1 MSRGRLLD
9 RRPEPVRQ
17 NPSERKDVPATA
29 SIGSND
35 APLIGERA
43 ATRGRVA
50 TERSGEHARAKARYP
65 FGLASRTVSSCNALL
80 IGERPAARGRVAT
93 EGGDEPPGEP
103 NTIRPSA
110 FSGLP
115 LGQTGA
121 PPSRHDELRWQS
133 STRHRWLRP
142 GRWRQ
147 AQLNSTSKEPAKKS
161 SPGGL
166 AQVPPCVQKKKFG

>member
-1 MSRGRLLD
+1 MLHRRPRCAAHRRTRCNARARRGGRGRWASRWKKGVITMSRGRLLD

-17 NPSERKDVPATA
+17 SPSERKDVPATA

-50 TERSGEHARAKARYP
+50 TE
-65 FGLASRTVSSCNALL
+65 
-80 IGERPAARGRVAT
+80 
-93 EGGDEPPGEP
+93 GGDEPPGEP

-115 LGQTGA
+115 LGQRGA
-121 PPSRHDELRWQS
+121 PPRRHDELRWQS
-133 STRHRWLRP
+133 STRHRWLRR